1 MEGGWGEENGK
12 EGGRVIEGG
21 SSMRWLR
28 KVEGKEGGTRGAG
41 GKGDR
46 RKMGKGKG
54 ARRERGY

>member
-1 MEGGWGEENGK
+1 MGK
-12 EGGRVIEGG
+12 RGGRVIEGG

-28 KVEGKEGGTRGAG
+28 KVEGKEGGTRGAS